1 MSLQQLPPQSQTAT
15 SASKPA
21 SELTVS
27 VLGKLAYFLMAAS
40 IVVLAATGILTFATG
55 HAPMTHWVLMAHV
68 SAAPAFAIGLALVS
82 LTWSDRCRFGCARS
96 RQSTIAKALL
106 WLILLCGLV
115 VILTGVVPMTPV
127 FGTSGQHFLY
137 LTHRYG
143 GITLACAVVLH
154 LLNLVRG
161 R

>member
-1 MSLQQLPPQSQTAT
+1 MDNLRT
-15 SASKPA
+15 
-21 SELTVS
+21 
-27 VLGKLAYFLMAAS
+27 
-40 IVVLAATGILTFATG
+40 LAAAVTVTAL
-55 HAPMTHWVLMAHV
+55 
-68 SAAPAFAIGLALVS
+68 LA
-82 LTWSDRCRFGCARS
+82 GCASPER
-96 RQSTIAKALL
+96 RTAGDPLEPMNRTIFKVNDTIDRTIAVPIAKALL

-154 LLNLVRG
+154 LLNLMR